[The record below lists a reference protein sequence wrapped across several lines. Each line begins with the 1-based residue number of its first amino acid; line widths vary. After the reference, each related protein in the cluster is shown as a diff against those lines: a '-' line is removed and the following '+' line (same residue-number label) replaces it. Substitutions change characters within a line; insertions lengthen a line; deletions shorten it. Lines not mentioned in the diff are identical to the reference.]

1 MIMISDLLAA
11 GRPGHAGP
19 GHRDGD
25 LSLRELVAAGNL
37 KLNMNAFFQVS
48 PGRAGNRD
56 WLLKLRLPAH
66 GPGNLKLNL
75 NAFFQV
81 SPHWK
86 LAANAVGT
94 WARSRRHRTRT

>member
-48 PGRAGNRD
+48 PR
-56 WLLKLRLPAH
+56 
-66 GPGNLKLNL
+66 
-75 NAFFQV
+75 
-81 SPHWK
+81 WK
-86 LAANAVGT
+86 LAAKAQAAGT
-94 WARSRRHRTRT
+94 WARELETEPERLLSS